1 MSVVSA
7 LFEPFTINKLEVP
20 NRIVMAPMTRSF
32 SPGGVPTED
41 VAAYYRRRAEGGTGL
56 IITEGTTI
64 DHGSA
69 SGDPHIPNFH
79 TPEALDGWSR
89 VVDEVHEGG
98 GLIMPQIWHMG
109 AMRPSGTGP
118 SPETETVSPSGLKYP
133 GKETG
138 IALSKQE
145 VNDIVD
151 AYVSAAVSAKELGFD
166 GVQFHGAHG
175 YLIDLFFWS
184 GTNLRDDEFGGELAE
199 RTRFAEDIISKTR
212 AEVGDDFPLILRFSQ
227 WKQQDFEHKMATDP
241 DQLAAFLA
249 PLTAAGVDSFDCSTR
264 RFWEHEFEGSDL
276 NLAGWVKKL
285 SGVPTITVGSV
296 GLNSDFINAFAG
308 EGSQAAPID
317 DLVKRVGDGEF
328 DLVGVGRALLANA
341 DWANRIRNGDIDGL
355 KDFTKEDL
363 SSLT

>member
-1 MSVVSA
+1 MSHFPA
-7 LFEPFTINKLEVP
+7 LFKPFTLNKLEIP

-32 SPGGVPTED
+32 SPDGIPTED

-64 DHGSA
+64 NHGSA
-69 SGDPHIPNFH
+69 SGDPKIPNFH
-79 TPEALDGWSR
+79 TQEALAGWQR

-109 AMRPSGTGP
+109 AMRPEGTGP
-118 SPETETVSPSGLKYP
+118 SPETRTVSPSGLKYP

-138 IALSKQE
+138 VSLSKQE
-145 VNDIVD
+145 VEDIID

-175 YLIDLFFWS
+175 YLIDLFFWE
-184 GTNLRDDEFGGELAE
+184 GTNVRDDEFGGELPE
-199 RTRFAEDIISKTR
+199 RTRFASEIISRTR

-241 DQLAAFLA
+241 DQLKAFLE
-249 PLTAAGVDSFDCSTR
+249 PLQAAGVDCFDCSTR
-264 RFWEHEFEGSDL
+264 RFWEPEFEGSEL

-296 GLNSDFINAFAG
+296 GLDSDFINAFVG
-308 EGSQAAPID
+308 EGAAAAPID
-317 DLVKRVGDGEF
+317 GLVQRLDDGEF
-328 DLVGVGRALLANA
+328 DLVGVGRALLANP
-341 DWANRIRNGDIDGL
+341 DWANKVRDGHIGDL
-355 KDFTKEDL
+355 NAYSKEDL
-363 SSLT
+363 SRLT